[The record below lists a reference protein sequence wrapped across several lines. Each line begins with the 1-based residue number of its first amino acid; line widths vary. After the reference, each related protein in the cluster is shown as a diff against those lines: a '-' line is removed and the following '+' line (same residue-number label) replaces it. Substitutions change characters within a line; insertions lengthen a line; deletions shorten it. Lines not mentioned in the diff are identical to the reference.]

1 MAKKKESPPKA
12 GSHTEKKP
20 LTPKEIDA
28 QLKRGELTREQAIA
42 GRQRYMDSLE
52 YNEDQQFVTYC
63 GGIKP
68 LPILPPPDQEE

>member
-1 MAKKKESPPKA
+1 MAKKKESPPKV

-42 GRQRYMDSLE
+42 LRQRYMDSLE
-52 YNEDQQFVTYC
+52 YNENQQFVTCC

-68 LPILPPPDQEE
+68 LPFLPPPDQEE

>member
-12 GSHTEKKP
+12 GSHTEKKL

-42 GRQRYMDSLE
+42 LRQRYMDSLE
-52 YNEDQQFVTYC
+52 YNEDQQFVTCC

-68 LPILPPPDQEE
+68 LPILPPPDEEE